1 MADKFFPLKS
11 GIAFGIDSQGRPV
24 NPSPEFV
31 RQWDSL
37 WKRVGEYTAKTN
49 TEIDVASTNA
59 QAAAD
64 AAQGTANTAVTNAAA
79 AQGAA
84 DDAQTDATSALSQI
98 STLSAIQYL
107 TLSASGALA
116 NERVLTAGAG
126 VKFTDA
132 GAGGALTVAIDSNV
146 SLKDSLSATIV
157 EVGDGALGLYGA
169 TPVAQATTG
178 AAAATFVANAGTAV
192 NDASTFDGYTIKQV
206 VKALRSL
213 GILA

>member
-11 GIAFGIDSQGRPV
+11 GIAFGIDAQGRPV
-24 NPSPEFV
+24 NPSQEFV
-31 RQWDSL
+31 RQWESL

-49 TEIDVASTNA
+49 TELDAASTNA
-59 QAAAD
+59 QTSAN
-64 AAQGTANTAVTNAAA
+64 AAQSTANTAVTNAAT
-79 AQGAA
+79 AQSAA

-107 TLSASGALA
+107 TLAASGALA
-116 NERVLTAGAG
+116 NERVITAGAG

-132 GAGGALTVAIDSNV
+132 GAGGALTVALDSNV

-157 EVGDGALGLYGA
+157 QVADGALGLYGA
-169 TPVAQATTG
+169 TPVAQSTTG

-192 NDASTFDGYTIKQV
+192 NDASTFDGYTLKQV

>member
-49 TEIDVASTNA
+49 TELDVASTNA

-146 SLKDSLSATIV
+146 SLKDSLAATIV
-157 EVGDGALGLYGA
+157 EVDDGALGLFGA
-169 TPVAQATTG
+169 TPVAQPTTAITG
-178 AAAATFVANAGTAV
+178 ATFTANAGTAV
-192 NDASTFDGYTIKQV
+192 NDASTFDGYTIKQMAA
-206 VKALRSL
+206 ALRAI
-213 GILA
+213 GALA

>member
-1 MADKFFPLKS
+1 MVDKFFPLKS
-11 GIAFGIDSQGRPV
+11 GIAFGIDAQGRPV
-24 NPSPEFV
+24 NPSQEFV
-31 RQWDSL
+31 RQWESL

-49 TEIDVASTNA
+49 AELDVASSNA
-59 QAAAD
+59 QTSAN
-64 AAQGTANTAVTNAAA
+64 AAQATANTAVTNAAT
-79 AQGAA
+79 AQSAA

-107 TLSASGALA
+107 TLAASGALI
-116 NERVLTAGAG
+116 NERVLTAGSG

-132 GAGGALTVAIDSNV
+132 GAGGALTVEIDSNV

-157 EVGDGALGLYGA
+157 QVADGALGLYGA

-178 AAAATFVANAGTAV
+178 SAAATFVANAGTAV
-192 NDASTFDGYTIKQV
+192 NDASTFDGYTLKQV